1 MEFINYR
8 EGECIKFTSPTNASS
23 FKLGVIIE
31 GTENNIT
38 VALLNITGT
47 VIDRLFNMQIL
58 EETQETVTVAKTS
71 IIKNVLV
78 LSEKY
83 FDNRKMD
90 PIDYFEGMTDIYAV
104 SNSSRSSFSLPSA

>member
-58 EETQETVTVAKTS
+58 EETQKTVTVA
-71 IIKNVLV
+71 
-78 LSEKY
+78 
-83 FDNRKMD
+83 
-90 PIDYFEGMTDIYAV
+90 
-104 SNSSRSSFSLPSA
+104 